1 MEYSIAEQ
9 RGETLLKPP
18 NTIQS
23 VKDIVR
29 LSGVRGLYN
38 GFGLHLSECHLCHSF
53 GFGLTVVSTAR
64 DTLGTGLYFLEYDTF
79 RAALGRLP
87 SGQQGAQPSW
97 MPFRI
102 HEEIIPFACGAT
114 AGVTSWALIYPLDV
128 VKTKVQ
134 QRALSGERYRGP
146 VETFKRLVRGT
157 DPLHPKPALVGFAR
171 LYRGLGAFTLL
182 LV

>member
-1 MEYSIAEQ
+1 MFLAAPRSRSIVTPSLA
-9 RGETLLKPP
+9 
-18 NTIQS
+18 S
-23 VKDIVR
+23 
-29 LSGVRGLYN
+29 
-38 GFGLHLSECHLCHSF
+38 
-53 GFGLTVVSTAR
+53 AR

-87 SGQQGAQPSW
+87 TGQQGPQPTW

-102 HEEIIPFACGAT
+102 HEEILPFACGAT

-134 QRALSGERYRGP
+134 QRALSGERYRSP
-146 VETFKRLVRGT
+146 VESFMRLVRGT

-171 LYRGLGAFTLL
+171 LYRGLGAFFFHSHRDFAWGLIRISISF
-182 LV
+182 